1 MLKLKNQNMYFELK
15 CTCAYKRA
23 GSFGLDCCAKPTNAA
38 GKATSVGVSSLLDVC
53 DGFDV
58 GSFV

>member
-1 MLKLKNQNMYFELK
+1 LNTFYAETKKSKFSLSVH
-15 CTCAYKRA
+15 TKRE
-23 GSFGLDCCAKPTNAA
+23 GSFSLDCCDKQTNVDVA
-38 GKATSVGVSSLLDVC
+38 GKATSVAVC

>member
-23 GSFGLDCCAKPTNAA
+23 GSFGLDCCAKQTNA
-38 GKATSVGVSSLLDVC
+38 GKATSVGVSSLLD
-53 DGFDV
+53 GFDV